1 MRRSDSSETPWR
13 ALKLTSAVHGQ
24 ELELVE
30 EQPEG
35 AVYFVRI
42 APQKIV
48 RMYAAS
54 PADALGK
61 ARSLVVPKG

>member
-1 MRRSDSSETPWR
+1 MLAEAFNIPPNV
-13 ALKLTSAVHGQ
+13 ALPHIDF
-24 ELELVE
+24 VE